1 MPSRPTTER
10 RFATA
15 ANRVNRL
22 CNSRVYVPTGTINSP
37 IGVIRLRDWFRYLK
51 AKSAMKVCTVC
62 GIPKITIGITGFALG
77 WGDGIEEPYWVFQ
90 GGKTFCASFCASLTA
105 GSRRAFLCVDFVFVC
120 CWSSE

>member
-37 IGVIRLRDWFRYLK
+37 IGVIRLRDWFCYLK

-62 GIPKITIGITGFALG
+62 GIPKITIGVTGFALG
-77 WGDGIEEPYWVFQ
+77 WGDGIEEPYWVSPNYGYIFP
-90 GGKTFCASFCASLTA
+90 S
-105 GSRRAFLCVDFVFVC
+105 
-120 CWSSE
+120 

>member
-22 CNSRVYVPTGTINSP
+22 CNSTVYVPTGTINSP

-77 WGDGIEEPYWVFQ
+77 WGDGIEEPYWVSPNYGYIFP
-90 GGKTFCASFCASLTA
+90 S
-105 GSRRAFLCVDFVFVC
+105 
-120 CWSSE
+120 

>member
-37 IGVIRLRDWFRYLK
+37 IGVIRLRDWFCYLK
-51 AKSAMKVCTVC
+51 AKSAMKVYTVC

-77 WGDGIEEPYWVFQ
+77 RGDGIEEPIGYP
-90 GGKTFCASFCASLTA
+90 LTA
-105 GSRRAFLCVDFVFVC
+105 CPDYT
-120 CWSSE
+120 